1 MKQIKTL
8 SLVVLL
14 ATLFSM
20 SITSCKKDDTDTD
33 ITPVKGNIVE
43 VASANPDFSILVD
56 AVKRAGL
63 VDVLSASGTYTV
75 FAPTN
80 AAFENLL
87 TELGVSGLN
96 DIPVETLKSVL
107 LYHVL
112 SAKVASSAVATGYA
126 ATNADGAAGSKLSL
140 WIEKTGSAVKL
151 DNRSNVTS
159 VDISASNGVIH
170 VIDKVLLPNDVV
182 GAAMANPNF
191 SILVQAVVKA
201 GLADALKGL
210 DGATL
215 FAPTNDAFAALLTEL
230 GFSSLDDVPVS
241 TLTNILLYHVVAAP
255 VKAADVATGYAASLA
270 SGADNAKVSLYLEK
284 SGSAVKI
291 DNRANVKT
299 ADVISSNV
307 VIHAID
313 KVLLPNKI
321 VQMAINDPSFSSL
334 VSAVVYA
341 DLVDAL
347 NGDGP
352 FTVFAPTNAAFAELL
367 AAAGV
372 SQVTDLPKATVAAV
386 LLDHVVSG
394 NVTSSEL
401 ANGSVPTLGGDNIT
415 VSGVGTTPKLNGDIN
430 ITAVDIQGVN
440 GVFHR
445 IDKVIFNE

>member
-1 MKQIKTL
+1 MKQIRTL

-14 ATLFSM
+14 TALFS
-20 SITSCKKDDTDTD
+20 ITFTACKKDDTGPD
-33 ITPVKGNIVE
+33 ITPVEGNIVE
-43 VASANPDFSILVD
+43 VASANPEFSILVD

-63 VDVLSASGTYTV
+63 VDVLSSAGTFTV

-80 AAFENLL
+80 AAFESLL
-87 TELGVSGLN
+87 TELGVSGLG

-112 SAKVASSAVATGYA
+112 GTKVASSAVATGYVS
-126 ATNADGAAGSKLSL
+126 TNADGAAGSKLSL
-140 WIEKTGSAVKL
+140 WIEKNGSTVKL
-151 DNRSNVTS
+151 DNRSTVTS
-159 VDISASNGVIH
+159 VDVSASNGVIH

-182 GAAMANPNF
+182 GAASANPDF

-215 FAPTNDAFAALLTEL
+215 FAPTNDAFTALLSEL
-230 GFSSLDDVPVS
+230 GFSSLDDVPVN
-241 TLTNILLYHVVAAP
+241 TLTNILLYHVVDAP

-270 SGADNAKVSLYLEK
+270 TGADDEKVSLFLEK
-284 SGSAVKI
+284 SGNSVKI
-291 DNRANVKT
+291 DNRANVAI

-321 VQMAINDPSFSSL
+321 VQMAINDASFSSL
-334 VSAVVYA
+334 VSALVYTE
-341 DLVDAL
+341 LVDAL

-352 FTVFAPTNAAFAELL
+352 FTVFAPTNEAFAALL
-367 AAAGV
+367 ASVGV
-372 SQVTDLPKATVAAV
+372 SQVTDLPKAIVAAV
-386 LLDHVVSG
+386 LLDHVVAG
-394 NVTSSEL
+394 NVTSSGL
-401 ANGSVPTLGGDNIT
+401 ANGEVSTLGANKIT
-415 VSGVGTTPKLNGDIN
+415 VSGVGTAPKLNGDIN
-430 ITAVDIQGVN
+430 ITVANIQGVN